1 MIDTRDGFL
10 ISRVEFRD
18 EGLHEQREIL
28 LALPKRRQAKRE
40 DVEPVVEVFPQL
52 TGLNRFEWSDIGG
65 CGGAKLHRLP
75 GGHTQGREQAL
86 LQNTQKF
93 HLGLRRHLADLI
105 EKQSSPI
112 RELKASLTPIGG
124 TGKRPF
130 LVPENLALEQ
140 RLRNRRAVDRHEW
153 KGCPRAEL
161 VDGLSNELLARSGVA
176 GDEHRGAGRRRLLD
190 VLVNLPHSGAVPDA
204 RSKGAMLA

>member
-10 ISRVEFRD
+10 ISRVEFGD

-28 LALPKRRQAKRE
+28 LALPKGRQAKRE

-52 TGLNRFEWSDIGG
+52 TGLNRFEWIDIGG
-65 CGGAKLHRLP
+65 CDDANIHRLL
-75 GGHTQGREQAL
+75 GSTTQASELAL

-130 LVPENLALEQ
+130 LVAENLALEQ
-140 RLRNRRAVDRHEW
+140 RLRNRRVVDRHEW

-161 VDGLSNELLARSGVA
+161 VDGLSNELRARSGVG
-176 GDEHRGAGRRRLLD
+176 GDEDARAGRG
-190 VLVNLPHSGAVPDA
+190 P
-204 RSKGAMLA
+204 